1 MNPDILIVNG
11 LLKRPASKETA
22 GDEPGFVAIS
32 GEKIVAIGTMA
43 ELPKGARPTRTIDAE
58 NCLVMPGLI
67 NTHNHCA
74 MTLFRGL
81 ADDLPLISWLQDHI
95 FPAEAKFVNEE
106 MVYWC
111 TRLAAAEMILSGTT
125 TVADG
130 YFHEDAAA
138 WALKESGLRAITAQ
152 GVIDFPA
159 PGVPDPA
166 NNIATAAEF
175 IEQWQGDRLISP
187 AIFCHSPYTCSE
199 QTLKKA
205 KALARQAG
213 CRFFIHLAETAAEVE
228 QSRQQH
234 GVSPVDYLKQLDI
247 LDPETVCVHA
257 VWLDENDI
265 ATIRTSGASV
275 ASCPESNMKLA
286 AGIAPLDR
294 YVEEGIP
301 VGLGT
306 DGCAS
311 NNNLDMFGEMAA
323 AAKIHKINR
332 QDPTILPAAEVF
344 RMATTGGAEVLGLQD
359 ETGRLETGM
368 QADIIIVDLRSPH
381 LTPIYDQDSLLAYA
395 ASGSDVKTSIIAGKM
410 VMADRQLLTIELDEV
425 LARVNSLAEQVRS
438 AT

>member
-1 MNPDILIVNG
+1 MTPDILIVNG
-11 LLKRPASKETA
+11 LLKRVTNKEAA
-22 GDEPGFVAIS
+22 GTGPGFVAIKGS
-32 GEKIVAIGTMA
+32 KIVAAGAMA
-43 ELPKGARPTRTIDAE
+43 ELPAGTRSTRTIDAE
-58 NCLVMPGLI
+58 NCLVMPGLV

-81 ADDLPLISWLQDHI
+81 ADDLPLMSWLQDHI

-111 TRLAAAEMILSGTT
+111 TRLASAEMILSGTT

-138 WALKESGLRAITAQ
+138 GALKESGIRAIAAQ

-166 NNIATAAEF
+166 DNIAAAAEF
-175 IEQWQGDRLISP
+175 IEKWQDDRLITP
-187 AIFCHSPYTCSE
+187 AIFCHSPYTCSA
-199 QTLKKA
+199 QTLQKA
-205 KALARQAG
+205 KELARQTG
-213 CRFFIHLAETAAEVE
+213 CRFFIHLAETATELE
-228 QSRQQH
+228 QSCQQH
-234 GVSPVDYLKQLDI
+234 GVSPVHYLKKLDV

-257 VWLDENDI
+257 VWLDEKDI
-265 ATIRTSGASV
+265 AILKASGAAV

-294 YVEEGIP
+294 FLEEGIP

-311 NNNLDMFGEMAA
+311 NNNLDMFGEMAT

-332 QDPTILPAAEVF
+332 QDPTILPAAEVV

-359 ETGRLETGM
+359 VTGRIETGM
-368 QADIIIVDLRSPH
+368 QADIIIVDLHSPH
-381 LTPIYDQDSLLAYA
+381 LTPMYDQDSLLAYA
-395 ASGSDVKTSIIAGKM
+395 ALGNDVKTSIIAGKL
-410 VMADRQLLTIELDEV
+410 VMENRQLLTIELDEV
-425 LARVNSLAEQVRS
+425 LARVNLLAEQVRP